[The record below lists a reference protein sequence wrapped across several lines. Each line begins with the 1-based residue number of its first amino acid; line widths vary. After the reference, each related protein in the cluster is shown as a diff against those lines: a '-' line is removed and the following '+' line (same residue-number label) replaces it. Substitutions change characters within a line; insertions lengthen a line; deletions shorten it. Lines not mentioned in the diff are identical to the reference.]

1 MLCQLG
7 FLRGRALG
15 NGLPGVRGCPVA
27 HNVVLPFLVSIKLS
41 LGDVVPQSSFVGLVG
56 FQMGD
61 GIGIARNRRI
71 LRGVLGFDIG
81 NGLLVGGV
89 VTFQSR
95 NAGFMICQLG
105 GMGCQ
110 LCGVLGNELSV
121 CQLCGLGAVD
131 FLGQGRIGCI
141 GLGVQTIQ
149 TALGGGGALFQ
160 CIQSAVLLNVF
171 LLNMRDCIPVGFNLS
186 FVLGQIRTK
195 GRDIG
200 SVALDGRVIVRDFLM
215 LGGQPRFM
223 VFQLFGMVGQLVRVH
238 GNLRRVVLN
247 VLDVLGN
254 IGGVL
259 GDTGIMALELGID
272 TVQPGILLGVL
283 CLKGGNVIIIA
294 GNLPLKFLVL
304 GVKVGNFGGVLGGRG
319 LKRID
324 FRFSSSDTLGQRIH
338 AGLVLGHR
346 VFHLRVVLGELVD
359 FLPEIGIVRCKAGDL
374 RGKVFHLVFVLLH
387 LRIVC
392 ASLGPI
398 PGVGNVNA
406 GANVALAGVALAIVG
421 DNGQALVRA
430 VIVPFNGVCEN
441 GNVPTAH
448 ILGRGTRPTGNRG
461 PGRHRGTRATRPTRA
476 GVSGRERRG
485 LDGIATIIL
494 ATHVEN
500 SFQYLIIRCPYSGSV
515 ISVPVSKVS
524 QFQLAGIYA
533 AKWPSGVRPNQTKR
547 TISHTMAGRFL
558 SAHSMNFSFS
568 KSPLVRRSLI
578 HFWAVFRSDR
588 AALSAAT
595 LPPCASCP
603 FARPSQSRVML

>member
-1 MLCQLG
+1 M
-7 FLRGRALG
+7 
-15 NGLPGVRGCPVA
+15 RGCPIA
-27 HNVVLPFLVSIKLS
+27 HNVVLPFLVCIKLS

-61 GIGIARNRRI
+61 A
-71 LRGVLGFDIG
+71 RGVLGQLVLLRGCALCDSLPGVRGCPIAHNVVLPFLVGIKLGLGKVVTQSGFIGLVGFQMGDGIGVAGNRGILLGVLGLDIRDI
-81 NGLLVGGV
+81 LFVGGV

-95 NAGFMICQLG
+95 NAGFMVCQLGGMGCQLG

-149 TALGGGGALFQ
+149 TALGGGGAPFQ
-160 CIQSAVLLNVF
+160 RIQPSVLLNVL
-171 LLNMRDCIPVGFNLS
+171 LLNVSDCIPVGLDLCL
-186 FVLGQIRTK
+186 VLGKVRPEPVRHAGKAFDSLMIC
-195 GRDIG
+195 
-200 SVALDGRVIVRDFLM
+200 RDFLM
-215 LGGQPRFM
+215 LGGKTALM
-223 VFQLFGMVGQLVRVH
+223 VGQLFSMVGQLVRVH

-441 GNVPTAH
+441 GNIPTAH
-448 ILGRGTRPTGNRG
+448 ILRRGARATGNRG
-461 PGRHRGTRATRPTRA
+461 PGRHRGVMRATRPTA
-476 GVSGRERRG
+476 GVSGCEGCG
-485 LDGIATIIL
+485 LDGIATVRFT
-494 ATHVEN
+494 THIEN

-524 QFQLAGIYA
+524 QFQLAG
-533 AKWPSGVRPNQTKR
+533 
-547 TISHTMAGRFL
+547 M
-558 SAHSMNFSFS
+558 
-568 KSPLVRRSLI
+568 
-578 HFWAVFRSDR
+578 
-588 AALSAAT
+588 
-595 LPPCASCP
+595 
-603 FARPSQSRVML
+603 

>member
-1 MLCQLG
+1 M
-7 FLRGRALG
+7 
-15 NGLPGVRGCPVA
+15 RGCPIA
-27 HNVVLPFLVSIKLS
+27 HNVVLPFLVCIKLS

-61 GIGIARNRRI
+61 A
-71 LRGVLGFDIG
+71 RGVLGQLVLLRGCALCDSLPGVRGCPIAHNVVLPFLVGIKLGLGNVVTQSGFIGLVGFQMGDGIGVAGNRGILLGVLGLDIRDI
-81 NGLLVGGV
+81 LFVGGV
-89 VTFQSR
+89 VT
-95 NAGFMICQLG
+95 
-105 GMGCQ
+105 
-110 LCGVLGNELSV
+110 
-121 CQLCGLGAVD
+121 
-131 FLGQGRIGCI
+131 
-141 GLGVQTIQ
+141 
-149 TALGGGGALFQ
+149 FQ

-186 FVLGQIRTK
+186 FVLGQVRTK

-568 KSPLVRRSLI
+568 KSPLFRRSLI

-603 FARPSQSRVML
+603 FARPSQSRVKL